1 MAEKS
6 GINRTFAEIFN
17 KKIKDFFM
25 QQITKERRTMI
36 DGSRLMIESL
46 ARAGADAFI
55 GYPITPANLLY
66 LYGSQ
71 RMEMLAAPDE
81 ISTLQWMSGL
91 SSIGRIPIT
100 ATSFPGFAL
109 MLESINMAYMMELP
123 MVIILVQRL
132 GPATGTA
139 TNGAQGDLLLLQ
151 GMISG
156 GHPIPVL
163 CTSTFEDSWTLS
175 AEAVSL
181 AVKMRTPVILLTSK
195 EEVMTHK
202 SFDMNT
208 LPEIEK
214 VDHKFYDKDCEY
226 KSYKPTD
233 LVPDFLPLTQNRYQV
248 RINASTHDQSGI
260 LQHST
265 DEALDN
271 TRRLEEKMHH
281 RMKCHLRYDYDALE
295 DSETLVIS
303 YGITASAARNA
314 AASLRSDGEKVS
326 LLVPKT
332 LLPVPDVY
340 LEIINQYSKVVI
352 AEENMNNQ
360 FGTLLYGNN
369 KPANMRFVGALGKM
383 ITPQQIIEEVKA

>member
-1 MAEKS
+1 
-6 GINRTFAEIFN
+6 
-17 KKIKDFFM
+17 M
-25 QQITKERRTMI
+25 QHLTKEHRTLI

-71 RMEMLAAPDE
+71 RMETMLAAPDE

-91 SSIGRIPIT
+91 SAIGRIPVT

-163 CTSTFEDSWTLS
+163 CTSSFEDCWNLS
-175 AEAVSL
+175 AEAVSI
-181 AVKMRTPVILLTSK
+181 AVKLRTPVILLSSK
-195 EEVMTHK
+195 EEVMTFK
-202 SFDMNT
+202 SFDLSK

-214 VDHKFYDKDCEY
+214 VEHNFYNYDCEY

-233 LVPDFLPLTQNRYQV
+233 MVPDFLPLTQNRFQV
-248 RINASTHDQSGI
+248 RINASTHDQMGI

-265 DEALDN
+265 EEALAN
-271 TRRLEEKMHH
+271 TRRLEEKMLH
-281 RMKCHLRYDYDALE
+281 RMKSHLQFDYDPQEGAE
-295 DSETLVIS
+295 SIVVA
-303 YGITASAARNA
+303 YGITASAARDA
-314 AASLRSDGEKVS
+314 VATLRNEGKKVS
-326 LLVPKT
+326 LLIPKT
-332 LLPVPDVY
+332 LLPVPTIY
-340 LEIINQYSKVVI
+340 IEIINHYKIAVI
-352 AEENMNNQ
+352 AEENINNQ
-360 FGTLLYGNN
+360 FGSLLFGVN
-369 KPANMRFVGALGKM
+369 KPENIRFVGSLGKM